1 MSTTGNTNEAKRKF
15 DQVDRES
22 DSSEDEDEESLFLPQ
37 GKYKISC
44 CLSDVYIPLSYLS
57 QPEKY

>member
-37 GKYKISC
+37 GKYKISY
-44 CLSDVYIPLSYLS
+44 CLSDVYIL
-57 QPEKY
+57 